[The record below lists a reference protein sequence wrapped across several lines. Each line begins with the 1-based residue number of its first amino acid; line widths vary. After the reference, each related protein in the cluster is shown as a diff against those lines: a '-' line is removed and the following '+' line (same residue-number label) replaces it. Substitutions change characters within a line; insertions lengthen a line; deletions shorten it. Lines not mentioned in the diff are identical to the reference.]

1 MRRLWRRL
9 RKVCRFARDMYGV
22 WTLLD
27 REWVQEFL
35 EDVEDVRALE
45 KPITGPTYSFDEDL
59 KIDKNDL
66 N

>member
-1 MRRLWRRL
+1 MFRTL
-9 RKVCRFARDMYGV
+9 RKLYWFARDMYGV

-35 EDVEDVRALE
+35 EDVEDVRTIE
-45 KPITGPTYSFDEDL
+45 KRKDEPVVTRNRL
-59 KIDKNDL
+59 DL